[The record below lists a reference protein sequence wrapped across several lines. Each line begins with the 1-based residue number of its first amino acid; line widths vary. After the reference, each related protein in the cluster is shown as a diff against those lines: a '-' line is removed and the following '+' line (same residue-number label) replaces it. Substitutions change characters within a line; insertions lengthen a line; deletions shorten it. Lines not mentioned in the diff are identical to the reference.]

1 MLDAALVL
9 SDLLVREGARL
20 SAAGEF
26 AERIWRGGPMGR
38 DSSGRGTAGVP
49 QDRANVAFEA
59 GMLSLAVKALPL
71 EAQGKFICHE

>member
-1 MLDAALVL
+1 
-9 SDLLVREGARL
+9 
-20 SAAGEF
+20 
-26 AERIWRGGPMGR
+26 MGR
-38 DSSGRGTAGVP
+38 GSPGLGTAGVP